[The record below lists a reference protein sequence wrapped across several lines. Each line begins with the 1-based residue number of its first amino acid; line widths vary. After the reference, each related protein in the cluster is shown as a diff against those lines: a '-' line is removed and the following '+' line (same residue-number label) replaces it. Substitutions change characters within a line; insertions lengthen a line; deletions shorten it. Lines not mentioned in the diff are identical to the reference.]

1 MKLSS
6 ESHTLIVATLQK
18 ALGRYSSKN
27 GVGVITDIYLQPDS
41 LTGNLLISNDDEEV
55 LGNVLVKEWVEA
67 MPENFYADAEM
78 ALRRVLNLLRED
90 GTLASLN
97 ILKPYSFVL
106 LDGEKET
113 VTELMLMDDED
124 VLLVSGELL
133 KGLDEELDVFL
144 KELLEK

>member
-18 ALGRYSSKN
+18 ALGKYSSKN
-27 GVGVITDIYLQPDS
+27 GVGVITDIYLQPDP
-41 LTGNLLISNDDEEV
+41 LTGHLLISNDDEEV
-55 LGNVLVKEWVEA
+55 LGDVLVKEWVEA

-90 GTLASLN
+90 GTLVSLN

-144 KELLEK
+144 KDLLEK